1 MSILKNIVSD
11 NNRNAIAAQISMIVI
26 YYFNLFLMFLHINR
40 DLSDNNLTAI
50 EGYKRFEMIPSVEVL

>member
-1 MSILKNIVSD
+1 MPILKNIVS
-11 NNRNAIAAQISMIVI
+11 NNYSNAIAAQLSMILI
-26 YYFNLFLMFLHINR
+26 YDFNLFLMFLYIDR